1 MRYCLSKH
9 PVKKKSHGRHRCGI
23 LLFLHGFPHS
33 FQHCSVLGGSDKGGH
48 GELCVL
54 PLSLLIC
61 NNEPS
66 LCFYINLFY
75 LNTLLV
81 PLFLLVLF
89 FMILWFDSERE
100 IFLCL
105 SNSLI
110 KSPYSVVKAS
120 PSGH

>member
-1 MRYCLSKH
+1 M
-9 PVKKKSHGRHRCGI
+9 
-23 LLFLHGFPHS
+23 
-33 FQHCSVLGGSDKGGH
+33 
-48 GELCVL
+48 L

-75 LNTLLV
+75 LNTLSV

-100 IFLCL
+100 IFLL
-105 SNSLI
+105 FI
-110 KSPYSVVKAS
+110 
-120 PSGH
+120 